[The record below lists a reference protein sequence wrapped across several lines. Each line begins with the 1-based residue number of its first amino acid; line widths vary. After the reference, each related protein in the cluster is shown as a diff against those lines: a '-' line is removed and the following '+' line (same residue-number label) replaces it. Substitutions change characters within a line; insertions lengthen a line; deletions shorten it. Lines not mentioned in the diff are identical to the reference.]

1 MPNLDGRVALV
12 TGGTGALGRA
22 VCKALLE
29 AGARAVVAPYIV
41 AEEVPLL
48 EQAVGAHKARIDSP
62 RADIL
67 KTDEVTD
74 LVEQVMAK
82 HGRLDILVNL
92 AGGFAMGSV
101 EETAEADWDGMIALN
116 LKSAFL
122 CCKAAVP
129 AMKRN
134 KWGRILCIAS
144 RPGALGLGG
153 LAAYSVAKGG
163 IITLVRVLA
172 DEVREDD
179 ITVNAVAPS
188 VIDTPAN
195 RGAMPDADFT
205 RWVTPEDIANVLVF
219 LASEQARAVSGAMI
233 PVYGKA

>member
-1 MPNLDGRVALV
+1 MPNLDGRVAIV

-22 VCKALLE
+22 VCKALLD

-48 EQAVGAHKARIDSP
+48 EKAAGVHKDRIESP
-62 RADIL
+62 HADIL
-67 KTDEVTD
+67 KADEVTA
-74 LVEQVMAK
+74 LVGQVVAK

-101 EETAEADWDGMIALN
+101 EDTAEADWDGMIALN

-144 RPGALGLGG
+144 RPGVLGLGG

-163 IITLVRVLA
+163 IVTLVRALA
-172 DEVREDD
+172 DEVRDDD

-195 RGAMPDADFT
+195 RGAMPDADFS
-205 RWVTPEDIANVLVF
+205 RWVTPEDIAHVLAF
-219 LASEQARAVSGAMI
+219 LASPEARAVSGATV